1 MGEERGDTMRWISFS
16 VLLVVTVGVARL
28 LQHQVQTGEG
38 GNPQLQLTDTDRQT
52 LADLSLPV
60 VRREAES
67 KKRTENKLGK
77 KAKGKKLKQS
87 KRRGRNASKK
97 KGNDNKKR
105 ATKKKRNKTKGDFKK
120 KKGRKQKKDRKGA
133 MKKKRGDKAKRRKET
148 MKRKGTRG
156 RKTN

>member
-16 VLLVVTVGVARL
+16 VLLVVTVGGAQL
-28 LQHQVQTGEG
+28 LQHQVQTGAG
-38 GNPQLQLTDTDRQT
+38 ADPQLQLRDTDRQA

-67 KKRTENKLGK
+67 KKRTENKLEK

-97 KGNDNKKR
+97 KGNDNKK
-105 ATKKKRNKTKGDFKK
+105 G
-120 KKGRKQKKDRKGA
+120 QP
-133 MKKKRGDKAKRRKET
+133 KRREIRQRGTLK
-148 MKRKGTRG
+148 KRKG
-156 RKTN
+156 

>member
-120 KKGRKQKKDRKGA
+120 KKGRKGA
-133 MKKKRGDKAKRRKET
+133 MKKKRGDKAKRRKEP

-156 RKTN
+156 KNTG